1 LKDPRGLLN
10 YLLTIFI
17 GMGDV
22 VRKFVPPFKFVID
35 KRLFLAKIVDTK
47 TGSATPGWKLL
58 TMTLVGFYRIRKMED
73 DRNNPI
79 PNLRAA

>member
-1 LKDPRGLLN
+1 MGVLRQD
-10 YLLTIFI
+10 FI
-17 GMGDV
+17 A
-22 VRKFVPPFKFVID
+22 PFKFVIE

-58 TMTLVGFYRIRKMED
+58 TMTLVDFYRIRKMED

-79 PNLRAA
+79 PNIRVA